1 MIKPYTFI
9 LTTAS
14 LLLFTGCSN
23 PMSSAAPRI
32 VHKDTVHTDAAATLE
47 PQPIQTSVSSK
58 EAKFHSAMIAVAKS
72 TKTDPRYRKLGLQS
86 HEEKIWF
93 KDLMYK
99 LWDRQI
105 TRQDFIRQGVQKYPD
120 HRYEFTYIANAY
132 QNY

>member
-1 MIKPYTFI
+1 MSI
-9 LTTAS
+9 LTAAS
-14 LLLFTGCSN
+14 VLLFAGCSN

-32 VHKDTVHTDAAATLE
+32 IQKDRTNADTPAATLLPE
-47 PQPIQTSVSSK
+47 PIQVADSAK

-72 TKTDPRYRKLGLQS
+72 TKTDPHYRKLGLQS
-86 HEEKIWF
+86 SEEKIWF

-105 TRQDFIRQGVQKYPD
+105 TRQDFIQQGVKKYPD